1 MPPTDANWFA
11 SDNLGERH
19 FFLDQP
25 NAKRREQSRIIN
37 FDCEFVND
45 AIVIRNTAGGTQ
57 GAPERRR
64 PVRNRT
70 DPNQNRSAEQAQITK

>member
-37 FDCEFVND
+37 FDCEFVNN
-45 AIVIRNTAGGTQ
+45 AIVIRNTAGSTRELPNG
-57 GAPERRR
+57 G
-64 PVRNRT
+64 
-70 DPNQNRSAEQAQITK
+70 DP